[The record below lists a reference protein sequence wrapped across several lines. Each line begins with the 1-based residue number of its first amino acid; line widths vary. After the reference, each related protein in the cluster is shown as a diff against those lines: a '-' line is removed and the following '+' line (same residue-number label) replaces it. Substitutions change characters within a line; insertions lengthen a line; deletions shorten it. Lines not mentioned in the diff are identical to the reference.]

1 MQPHTRSM
9 LPWVSIAPV
18 CTSPW
23 QLAVLLA
30 AMARGCGQWLPCICA
45 KGQAACLTGCRA
57 ACCHMAGLQESV
69 YAMGTEACTVPHRI
83 GHTLVEAPQFA
94 LHMGC
99 CYG

>member
-1 MQPHTRSM
+1 MPWRRLRMQPHTRSM

-45 KGQAACLTGCRA
+45 KGQA
-57 ACCHMAGLQESV
+57 V
-69 YAMGTEACTVPHRI
+69 ACTVPHRI